1 MKERSDVVVVGAGPA
16 GALAAL
22 LLARGG
28 RRVTLIDK
36 ARFPRP
42 KVCGDCFN
50 PRIWELM
57 ERNSLAPGFGALPY
71 REIDQIEFQ
80 SEGRAFYGQ
89 AAPKGFRVIE
99 RSAFDSWLAE
109 LAAEAGVEFLDG
121 LGVHAVRPDGT
132 VETERGD
139 YQGTYVIGA
148 DGRNS
153 LVAQQAGL
161 IDRKPCRRIGWQ
173 ATLRGIPADTFLR
186 LNLFPEGYYGL
197 VGLEGAGEGEDGRA
211 NLSMVLDARARIKP
225 EALIRR
231 FLPDAVIEDLRSI
244 APISRPDALP
254 AVGRRWL
261 AGDAAR
267 VVEPF
272 TGEGIYFSLA
282 SGELAARILLNHWGQ
297 RVEAVAERYR
307 TGHRTLYRGELGVN
321 RLLRSILR
329 HPALRRHAPRL
340 ERWPELIR
348 RLTAG
353 VFAGH

>member
-28 RRVTLIDK
+28 RRMTLIDK

-57 ERNSLAPGFGALPY
+57 ERNSLAPGFAALPH
-71 REIDQIEFQ
+71 REIEQLEFQ
-80 SEGRAFYGQ
+80 SEGRSFYGQ
-89 AAPKGFRVIE
+89 AAPKGFRSIE
-99 RSAFDSWLAE
+99 RSAFDAWLAE
-109 LAAEAGVEFLDG
+109 LAVEAGVEFLDG
-121 LGVHAVRPDGT
+121 LGVHAIRPDGT

-161 IDRKPCRRIGWQ
+161 LDRKPCRRIGWQ
-173 ATLRGIPADTFLR
+173 ALLSNLPVGTALR
-186 LNLFPEGYYGL
+186 LNLFPEGYYGV
-197 VGLEGAGEGEDGRA
+197 VGLDGEGAPDRA

-225 EALIRR
+225 EEIIRR
-231 FLPDAVIEDLRSI
+231 FHPEAVIEDLRSI

-254 AVGRRWL
+254 ASGRLWL

-272 TGEGIYFSLA
+272 TGEGIHFALA
-282 SGELAARILLNHWGQ
+282 SGELAAQVLLKNWGQ
-297 RVEAVAERYR
+297 RVETVAAHYR
-307 TGHRTLYRGELGVN
+307 TAHHTLYRGELQIN
-321 RLLRSILR
+321 RLLRWLLK
-329 HPALRRHAPRL
+329 HPTPRRHAPRL
-340 ERWPELIR
+340 ERWPSLLR

-353 VFAGH
+353 VFGKHRS